1 MQVTVDHETADMIK
15 RRLGEDFVTAISA
28 NLEVK
33 ATEVVRKNAKGDK
46 RKPRGDRPDRKPREE
61 KKEGAA
67 KTEEAPKAEEG
78 AKKEE
83 APKAEAPKREGRR
96 RGGREGQ

>member
-1 MQVTVDHETADMIK
+1 MIK
-15 RRLGEDFVTAISA
+15 RRLGDDFVTAISA

-46 RKPRGDRPDRKPREE
+46 RKPRGDRPDKKPREPKPEE
-61 KKEGAA
+61 K
-67 KTEEAPKAEEG
+67 KAEEK
-78 AKKEE
+78 AEEPKKEE
-83 APKAEAPKREGRR
+83 APKADAPKREGRR